1 MSTAHNKQIVRRAIA
16 ALSRGDMEGFL
27 ADAADDVTLSVM
39 GTAFSPIQGKQKVLK
54 ALHNTLVARLENGGA
69 IAMTIEN
76 LIAEGDYV
84 AEQARGVARTKDGKD
99 YNNTY
104 CRVWCITDGKVR
116 SIQEYLDTELVRACL
131 LEEGHRPLQDLGTM
145 HRG

>member
-1 MSTAHNKQIVRRAIA
+1 MSAEQNKEQNKEVVRRAIA

-39 GTAFSPIQGKQKVLK
+39 GSAFSPMQGKQKVLK
-54 ALHNTLVARLENGGA
+54 GLRNALVARLENSGA
-69 IAMTIEN
+69 IAMTIEH

-84 AEQARGVARTKDGKD
+84 AEQARGKARTKDGKD

-104 CRVWCITDGKVR
+104 CRVWRITDGKIR
-116 SIQEYLDTELVRACL
+116 TMQEYLDTELVRACL
-131 LEEGHRPLQDLGTM
+131 LD
-145 HRG
+145 

>member
-1 MSTAHNKQIVRRAIA
+1 MSVEQNREQTKEQNKEIVRRAIA

-27 ADAADDVTLSVM
+27 ADAADDVTLAVM
-39 GTAFSPIQGKQKVLK
+39 GSMFLPMQGKQKVLK
-54 ALHNTLVARLENGGA
+54 GLRNALVARLEKGGA
-69 IAMTIEN
+69 IAMTIEH

-104 CRVWCITDGKVR
+104 CRVWRITDGKIR
-116 SIQEYLDTELVRACL
+116 SMQEYLDTELVRACL
-131 LEEGHRPLQDLGTM
+131 MD
-145 HRG
+145 

>member
-1 MSTAHNKQIVRRAIA
+1 MSAEQNKEIVRRAVA

-27 ADAADDVTLSVM
+27 ADAADEVTLTVM
-39 GTAFSPIQGKQKVLK
+39 GSLFPAIQGKQKVLK
-54 ALHNTLVARLENGGA
+54 SLRNTLGTRLEGGGA

-84 AEQARGVARTKDGKD
+84 AEQARGKARTKDGKD

-104 CRVWCITDGKVR
+104 CRVWRITDGKIR
-116 SIQEYLDTELVRACL
+116 SMQEYLDTELVRTCL
-131 LEEGHRPLQDLGTM
+131 MD
-145 HRG
+145 

>member
-1 MSTAHNKQIVRRAIA
+1 MSTEQNKEIVRRAIS

-27 ADAADDVTLSVM
+27 ADATEDMTLTVM
-39 GTAFSPIQGKQKVLK
+39 GSAIPPIHGKEKVLK
-54 ALHNTLVARLENGGA
+54 GLRNALVARLEHNGA

-76 LIAEGDYV
+76 LIAEGDFV

-104 CRVWCITDGKVR
+104 CRVWRITDGKIR
-116 SIQEYLDTELVRACL
+116 AMFEYLDTELVRSCL
-131 LEEGHRPLQDLGTM
+131 LS
-145 HRG
+145 